1 MRWRFL
7 HAADLHLDSPL
18 RGLDRHEGAPV
29 EPLRSATR
37 RALIALVD
45 LAIEREVQA
54 LLIAG
59 DLYDGDWDDFRTGL
73 FFHQQMN
80 RLASRDI
87 RVFIVRG
94 NHDAESRITRQLP
107 PMAHVHVF
115 ESRRG
120 GTVDLPDSGVAIHGR
135 SFSKPAVTE
144 DLLPGYPPPV
154 PGQFNIGLLHTS
166 LTGNPDHDPYAPTTE
181 ARLIA
186 TGYDYWALGHIHQ
199 RQVVRESSPCIVYPG
214 NLQGRHARETG
225 PKGCELVEIEHGR
238 IVRHEPVVLDVLRWH
253 RLALDLGGIDDLEAL
268 ARRIDPAFEALLAG
282 ETGPGCAVG
291 VDAGAASRLHCVRV
305 VLCGRS
311 RLHGAEAAQPGLLEA
326 AVRAQALQQAG
337 RLWIEQV
344 RVELASPL
352 DRGAL
357 AARDDALGEVLREV
371 DRLLADPQALRT
383 WAEAALGAGAN
394 LPAELADLRPERLDE
409 ASWRALLRDAEAMV
423 LAQLGRDLTT

>member
-1 MRWRFL
+1 MRFL

-18 RGLDRHEGAPV
+18 RGLDRHDGAPV

-37 RALIALVD
+37 RALVALVD
-45 LAIEREVQA
+45 LAIRREVQL

-59 DLYDGDWDDFRTGL
+59 DLYDGDWEDFRTGL
-73 FFHQQMN
+73 FFHQQMM
-80 RLASRDI
+80 RLAPQGI

-107 PMAHVHVF
+107 AMPHVHVF
-115 ESRRG
+115 DSRRAG
-120 GTVDLPDSGVAIHGR
+120 SVDLPEWGVAVHGR

-144 DLLPGYPPPV
+144 DLLPGYPAPV
-154 PGQFNIGLLHTS
+154 SGRFNIGLLHTG
-166 LTGNPDHDPYAPTTE
+166 LTGNPDHDPYAPTTP

-199 RQVVRESSPCIVYPG
+199 HQIVQESGPRIVFPG

-225 PKGCELVEIEHGR
+225 PKGCELVEVDHGR
-238 IVRHEPVVLDVLRWH
+238 IVHREFVELDVLRWH
-253 RLALDLGGIDDLEAL
+253 RVELDLSGVDTIDLLGERL
-268 ARRIDPAFEALLAG
+268 AAAFEALLQPGGAAGPAG
-282 ETGPGCAVG
+282 EHARE
-291 VDAGAASRLHCVRV
+291 RLHCARV
-305 VLCGRS
+305 VLFGRS
-311 RLHGAEAAQPGLLEA
+311 VLHGAEAAQPGLLEA

-371 DRLLADPQALRT
+371 DRLLADPQALRD
-383 WAEAALGAGAN
+383 WAGDALGAGAN
-394 LPAELADLRPERLDE
+394 LPHELADLRPDRLDE
-409 ASWRALLRDAEAMV
+409 ASWRALLLDAEAMV